1 MAMENDLVRVFKR
14 EVGDYKKILLY
25 CNSSLSEQEYLE
37 VTQYP
42 DGDCVVYLNSE
53 YNEEITLSKKQLE
66 KLLEELK

>member
-14 EVGDYKKILLY
+14 EAGNYKMIRLY

-53 YNEEITLSKKQLE
+53 YNDEIILSKKQL
-66 KLLEELK
+66 KRLLEELK

>member
-14 EVGDYKKILLY
+14 EVGNYKMIRLY

-42 DGDCVVYLNSE
+42 DCDCVVYLNSE
-53 YNEEITLSKKQLE
+53 YNDEIILSKKQL
-66 KLLEELK
+66 KRLMEELK

>member
-1 MAMENDLVRVFKR
+1 MAMENELVRVFKR
-14 EVGDYKKILLY
+14 EVGNYKMIRLY

-53 YNEEITLSKKQLE
+53 YNDEIILSKKQL
-66 KLLEELK
+66 KRLLEELK

>member
-14 EVGDYKKILLY
+14 EVGNYKMIRLY

-53 YNEEITLSKKQLE
+53 YNDEIILSKKQL
-66 KLLEELK
+66 KRLMEELK

>member
-14 EVGDYKKILLY
+14 EVGNYKMIRLY

-53 YNEEITLSKKQLE
+53 YNDEIILSKKQL
-66 KLLEELK
+66 KRLLEELK

>member
-14 EVGDYKKILLY
+14 EVGNYKMIRLY

-42 DGDCVVYLNSE
+42 DGDCIVYLNSE
-53 YNEEITLSKKQLE
+53 YNEEITLSKKQI
-66 KLLEELK
+66 KSLLEELK